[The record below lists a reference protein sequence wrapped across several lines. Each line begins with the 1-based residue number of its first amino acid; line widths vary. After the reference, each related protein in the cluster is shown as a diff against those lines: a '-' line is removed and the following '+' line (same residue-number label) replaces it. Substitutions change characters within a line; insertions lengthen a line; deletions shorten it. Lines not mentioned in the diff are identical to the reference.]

1 MSNKSSEMENAMNT
15 LTEAQKE
22 KLNQILN
29 RDIEL
34 QSQLSKDLYDAQALR
49 DAQRQ
54 WRAEEVKDRQLERK
68 LRRVHLGLAAAG
80 LVAELAL
87 FASIVWFV
95 IT

>member
-22 KLNQILN
+22 KLDQLLR
-29 RDIEL
+29 RDMEL
-34 QSQLSKDLYDAQALR
+34 QSQWLQDLHDAQALR

-54 WRAEEVKDRQLERK
+54 WRAEEVKERQLERK
-68 LRRVHLGLAAAG
+68 LRRVHLGLAAAEM
-80 LVAELAL
+80 VAELAL
-87 FASIVWFV
+87 LASIVWFV